1 MDRAL
6 RRDNNV
12 QASPE
17 WQTLPATRLLITS
30 AQFASVIFRVLCLD
44 TGYKAWLGPSMH
56 PALVVISMVA
66 YCLGFAYFA
75 MAARQRGR
83 LDRVIACGL
92 FILFVLQV
100 LVRIQTEQMADQYGT
115 DALAFNHY
123 SAQVFLAGHN
133 PYLVLECFNLRAKWA
148 NSVRSTSLPIQLQS
162 RWA

>member
-1 MDRAL
+1 
-6 RRDNNV
+6 
-12 QASPE
+12 
-17 WQTLPATRLLITS
+17 
-30 AQFASVIFRVLCLD
+30 
-44 TGYKAWLGPSMH
+44 MH